1 MVLWACYMGQA
12 ASGRK
17 ATSLTNAP
25 SNGAIAG
32 PILKPLLENILRT
45 TLEDIEESIE
55 SVEDAAALSELRRQL
70 AISIAELERCAV
82 TSRCFSV
89 GDSPTR
95 ELVRFTR

>member
-1 MVLWACYMGQA
+1 MGQA
-12 ASGRK
+12 VSGRK

-55 SVEDAAALSELRRQL
+55 SAEDVAALSELRRQL
-70 AISIAELERCAV
+70 AISIAELERLK
-82 TSRCFSV
+82 SV
-89 GDSPTR
+89 RKDRGLAPPYLSED
-95 ELVRFTR
+95 VRA